1 MGTPLPFPDRLD
13 RHVRRGKIR
22 VGQRISRQRA
32 AFSLEEA
39 LRLTGLPGE
48 QEGRVYYFRR
58 VALAPIRQGLNRR
71 EWLARVQETLE
82 SMAATAVPGEHPQ
95 AGSANA
101 VYFDN
106 TEQALESLLR
116 AALGPASEIP
126 WFVFSGLDVPSGTSA
141 ADITR
146 LVAERLCHPD
156 MPLPIAAS
164 IVLSA
169 LGSADPERLLTPLPV
184 ERVRSWLRAWDKH
197 DMDAAESE
205 PPATPLSPRLTQC
218 LSHAA
223 RRFGSQEPRT
233 VWLATLVTAFLMPSA
248 ARSAT
253 PVSRARSILK
263 SLEDVE
269 KTQPAAEADSLG
281 ERPNGTTTGT
291 DSSVAAPPAP
301 VRGAFDGVDPPP
313 GKSSVNQSVGMESV
327 GVQRPGGTTEPSGEP
342 EWISAADPLGPNH
355 THLLGEPTAAA
366 GLYFLLNA
374 LRYLGIYAAL
384 EANPALGKAHLIDHV
399 LRRLATHAQVDS
411 TDPILLALSPAAPLP
426 ASPLVRTWAIDVRRW
441 CWRHARITTREII
454 NRPGHVWLT
463 RMDLDVTM
471 GFSAVDVRIRKV
483 GLDIDPGPVS
493 SLGDFGRIVR
503 FHYREQERP

>member
-1 MGTPLPFPDRLD
+1 MGTLFPFPGRLD
-13 RHVRRGKIR
+13 RHIRRGKIR
-22 VGQRISRQRA
+22 VGQRISRQHA

-39 LRLTGLPGE
+39 LRLAELAGE

-82 SMAATAVPGEHPQ
+82 SVAATAVPGEHPR

-106 TEQALESLLR
+106 TEQALETLLR
-116 AALGPASEIP
+116 AALAPVNEIP
-126 WFVFSGLDVPSGTSA
+126 WFVFSGLDVPAGTSA
-141 ADITR
+141 AEITR
-146 LVAERLCHPD
+146 RVAERLCHPD
-156 MPLPIAAS
+156 MPLPLAAS
-164 IVLSA
+164 IALSA

-197 DMDAAESE
+197 DTDADVSE

-233 VWLATLVTAFLMPSA
+233 VWLATLVAAFLMPSA
-248 ARSAT
+248 ARSAA
-253 PVSRARSILK
+253 PVSRARSMLK
-263 SLEDVE
+263 SLEDVARP
-269 KTQPAAEADSLG
+269 QPAAEAASLG
-281 ERPNGTTTGT
+281 ARPTGTTTGT

-301 VRGAFDGVDPPP
+301 DPPR

-327 GVQRPGGTTEPSGEP
+327 GVQRPEGSTEPSGKP
-342 EWISAADPLGPNH
+342 EWISATGPLGPNH

-374 LRYLGIYAAL
+374 LRYLGINAAL
-384 EANPALGKAHLIDHV
+384 EANPALGKTHLIDHV
-399 LRRLATHAQVDS
+399 LRRLATHAQVDP
-411 TDPILLALSPAAPLP
+411 TDPILLALSPASPFP
-426 ASPLVRTWAIDVRRW
+426 ASPLVRTWAVAVRRW
-441 CWRHARITTREII
+441 CWHQARITTREII
-454 NRPGHVWLT
+454 RRPGHVWLT

-493 SLGDFGRIVR
+493 ALGDFGRTVR